1 MTTALNDT
9 VDYVLT
15 VAVMSWLQNG
25 HGTPDELTRTT
36 DRADRLGVSILGH
49 LVDAGAIQ
57 AVSTSYQWRPVYDLI
72 LEPAIDEVFR
82 PGEDT
87 FTAIRGQARCAQLD
101 RCVSYLIGLCR
112 QSPNWAGSSEGGL
125 LENLASRI
133 ASRRPAPTA
142 PHTEP
147 WARELIAPS
156 GTRTNITDE
165 P

>member
-25 HGTPDELTRTT
+25 RGTPDELTRTT
-36 DRADRLGVSILGH
+36 ERADRLGESIMGH

-57 AVSTSYQWRPVYDLI
+57 AVPTSYRWRPVYELI
-72 LEPAIDEVFR
+72 LEPLLDEVFR

-87 FTAIRGQARCAQLD
+87 FTALRGQARRAQLD

-133 ASRRPAPTA
+133 AERRTA
-142 PHTEP
+142 PAAPPAEP
-147 WARELIAPS
+147 WERELIAPS
-156 GTRTNITDE
+156 GTRANITDE
-165 P
+165 N